1 MDKHSLPLQ
10 ASQAIRIGID
20 ATNIRIGGGVTH
32 LLELLSAIEP
42 EQMQVKEVVI
52 WGNSQA
58 LQSLPNASWIVKIN
72 PPSLNMGLMRRVLW
86 QIFSLSSAVKKMHCD
101 VLFVPGGSYV
111 GSFHPAVTMSQNL
124 LPFEWEMINKSG
136 FSLRILKFILLRW
149 AQSFSFKRSDGV
161 IFLTEYA
168 KRAVRKV
175 TGSLAGKSI
184 VIPHGLN
191 PRFDYQPKSQLPIE
205 QYSQDHLYRLLY
217 VSTVDVYKN
226 QLELIEAVQLLR
238 HKGYPLALTLIG
250 PNEPQ
255 ALTALQSKQKQV
267 DPESQWLEYLGALP
281 YKSLNLEYQKA
292 DLGVFASRC
301 ETFGMTVLEKMS
313 VGLPI
318 ACSRESSMHEI
329 LSDAGIYFDPT
340 SPSSIAEAIEQYLL
354 SPNLRDQNQQQAHV
368 LAQQY
373 TWEHCAL
380 ETVAFL
386 HEIAAA
392 KTQSKPSQA

>member
-1 MDKHSLPLQ
+1 MDRRSLPLQ

-52 WGNSQA
+52 WGNSQT

-86 QIFSLSSAVKKMHCD
+86 QMFSLSGAAKKIHCD
-101 VLFVPGGSYV
+101 VLLIPGGSYV
-111 GSFHPAVTMSQNL
+111 GNFHPVVTMSQNL

-136 FSLRILKFILLRW
+136 FSLRTVKFILLRW

-168 KRAVRKV
+168 KRAVLKV
-175 TGSLAGKSI
+175 TGSLSGKSV
-184 VIPHGLN
+184 VIAHGLN
-191 PRFDYQPKSQLPIE
+191 PRFDYRPKSQLPIE
-205 QYSQDHLYRLLY
+205 QYSKDKPYRLLY
-217 VSTVDVYKN
+217 VSTIDAYKN
-226 QLELIEAVQLLR
+226 QLELIEAVNLLR
-238 HKGYPLALTLIG
+238 EKGYPLALTLIG

-255 ALTALQSKQKQV
+255 VLAALQNKQKQV
-267 DPESQWLEYLGALP
+267 DPNSQWLEYLGALP

-318 ACSRESSMHEI
+318 ACSSESSMHEI
-329 LSDAGIYFDPT
+329 LADAGIYFDPT

-373 TWEHCAL
+373 TWKRCAL

-386 HEIAAA
+386 HEVATA
-392 KTQSKPSQA
+392 KTKSKSS

>member
-1 MDKHSLPLQ
+1 MDKQSPLPE
-10 ASQAIRIGID
+10 SMQAIRIGID

-42 EQMQVKEVVI
+42 EKMQVKEVVI
-52 WGNSQA
+52 WGNAQT

-101 VLFVPGGSYV
+101 VLLIPGGSYV
-111 GSFHPAVTMSQNL
+111 GSFHPVVTMSQNL

-136 FSLRILKFILLRW
+136 FSVRTLKFIMLRW

-168 KRAVRKV
+168 KKAVLKV
-175 TGSLAGKSI
+175 TGPLLGKSV
-184 VIPHGLN
+184 VIAHGLN
-191 PRFDYQPKSQLPIE
+191 LRFDYQPKTQLPIE
-205 QYSQDHLYRLLY
+205 QYGEDKPYRLLY
-217 VSTVDVYKN
+217 VSTIDTYKN

-238 HKGYPLALTLIG
+238 KKGHPLSLTLIG
-250 PNEPQ
+250 PNESI
-255 ALTALQSKQKQV
+255 ALAALLSKKKLV
-267 DPESQWLEYLGALP
+267 DPNSQWLEYLGALP

-292 DLGVFASRC
+292 DLGVFTSRC

-318 ACSRESSMHEI
+318 ACSSESSMHEI
-329 LSDAGIYFDPT
+329 LADAGIYFDPT
-340 SPSSIAEAIEQYLL
+340 DPQSIAEAIEQYLL
-354 SPNLRDQNQQQAHV
+354 SPKLRDQNQQQAHV

-373 TWEHCAL
+373 TWARCAGQ
-380 ETVAFL
+380 TIAFL
-386 HEIAAA
+386 REIV
-392 KTQSKPSQA
+392 SQNN

>member
-52 WGNSQA
+52 WGNSQT
-58 LQSLPNASWIVKIN
+58 LQSLPNTTWIVKIN

-86 QIFSLSSAVKKMHCD
+86 QIFSLSSAVKAAQCD
-101 VLFVPGGSYV
+101 VLFIPGGSYV
-111 GSFHPAVTMSQNL
+111 GSFHPVVTMSQNL

-136 FSLRILKFILLRW
+136 FSLRTIKFILLRW
-149 AQSFSFKRSDGV
+149 AQSFSFKRSEGV

-168 KRAVRKV
+168 KRAVLKV
-175 TGSLAGKSI
+175 TGSLLGKSV
-184 VIPHGLN
+184 VIAHGLN
-191 PRFDYQPKSQLPIE
+191 PRFDYQGKPQLPIE
-205 QYSQDHLYRLLY
+205 QYSQDHPYRLLY

-226 QLELIEAVQLLR
+226 QLELIEAVCLLR
-238 HKGYPLALTLIG
+238 QKGYPLALTLIG
-250 PNEPQ
+250 PNEPP
-255 ALTALQSKQKQV
+255 ALVTLQKMQQQV
-267 DPESQWLEYLGALP
+267 DPNSQWLEYLGALP

-318 ACSRESSMHEI
+318 ACSRDSSMHEI
-329 LSDAGIYFDPT
+329 LSDSGLYFDP
-340 SPSSIAEAIEQYLL
+340 SDPHSITEAIERYLL
-354 SPNLRDQNQQQAHV
+354 SPNLRDQNQQQAHA

-373 TWEHCAL
+373 TWERCAGQ
-380 ETVAFL
+380 TVKFL
-386 HEIAAA
+386 REIAVIR
-392 KTQSKPSQA
+392 

>member
-1 MDKHSLPLQ
+1 MDKQSPLPE
-10 ASQAIRIGID
+10 SMQAIRIGID

-52 WGNSQA
+52 WGNAQT
-58 LQSLPNASWIVKIN
+58 LQSLPNASWIKKIN
-72 PPSLNMGLMRRVLW
+72 PPSLEKSLLSRVLW
-86 QIFSLSSAVKKMHCD
+86 QIFSLSSAVKAAQCD
-101 VLFVPGGSYV
+101 VLFIPGGSYV
-111 GSFHPAVTMSQNL
+111 GNFHPVVSMSQNL
-124 LPFEWEMINKSG
+124 FPFEWEMIAKSG
-136 FSLRILKFILLRW
+136 FSVRTLKFILLRW
-149 AQSFSFKRSDGV
+149 AQSFTFKRSDGV

-168 KRAVRKV
+168 KRAVLKV
-175 TGSLAGKSI
+175 TGPLKAKSV
-184 VIPHGLN
+184 VIAHGLN
-191 PRFDYQPKSQLPIE
+191 PRFDYQPKPQLPIE
-205 QYSQDHLYRLLY
+205 KYSQDHPYRLLY

-226 QLELIEAVQLLR
+226 QLELIKAVQLLR
-238 HKGYPLALTLIG
+238 QKGYPLALTLIG
-250 PNEPQ
+250 PNEPP
-255 ALTALQSKQKQV
+255 ALAALQKVQQQV
-267 DPESQWLEYLGALP
+267 DPKSVWLEYLGALP

-340 SPSSIAEAIEQYLL
+340 DPQGIADAIEQYLL
-354 SPNLRDQNQQQAHV
+354 SPQLRDEHQQRAHV

-373 TWEHCAL
+373 TWSRCAGQ
-380 ETVAFL
+380 TIAFL
-386 HEIAAA
+386 REIAAR
-392 KTQSKPSQA
+392 K

>member
-1 MDKHSLPLQ
+1 MDKRSLPLK

-42 EQMQVKEVVI
+42 EQMQVKEVVV
-52 WGNSQA
+52 WGNSQT
-58 LQSLPNASWIVKIN
+58 LQSLPNATWIVKID
-72 PPSLNMGLMRRVLW
+72 PISLNMGLMRRVLW
-86 QIFSLSSAVKKMHCD
+86 QIFSLSDAAKKMHCD
-101 VLFVPGGSYV
+101 VLLIPGGSYV
-111 GSFHPAVTMSQNL
+111 GNFHPVVIMSQNL
-124 LPFEWEMINKSG
+124 LPFEWEMISKSG
-136 FSLRILKFILLRW
+136 FSLRTIKFILLRW

-168 KRAVRKV
+168 KRAVLKV
-175 TGSLAGKSI
+175 TGVLTGKSI
-184 VIPHGLN
+184 VIAHGLN
-191 PRFDYQPKSQLPIE
+191 PRFGYQGKPQLPIE
-205 QYSQDHLYRLLY
+205 QYSKDKPYRLLY
-217 VSTVDVYKN
+217 VSTIDVYKN
-226 QLELIEAVQLLR
+226 QLELIEAVRLLR
-238 HKGYPLALTLIG
+238 QKGYPLALTLIG
-250 PNEPQ
+250 PNELQ
-255 ALTALQSKQKQV
+255 SLAALQSKQKQV

-354 SPNLRDQNQQQAHV
+354 SLNLRDQNQQQAYV

-373 TWEHCAL
+373 TWERCAKQ
-380 ETVAFL
+380 TIDFL
-386 HEIAAA
+386 REIAVP
-392 KTQSKPSQA
+392 KNKLL

>member
-1 MDKHSLPLQ
+1 MDKQSPLPE
-10 ASQAIRIGID
+10 SMQAIRIGID

-52 WGNSQA
+52 WGNAQT
-58 LQSLPNASWIVKIN
+58 LQSLPNAGWITKIN
-72 PPSLNMGLMRRVLW
+72 PPSLQKSLIWRVFW
-86 QIFSLSSAVKKMHCD
+86 QIYSLSSRVKAAQCD

-111 GSFHPAVTMSQNL
+111 GNFHPIVSMSQNL
-124 LPFEWEMINKSG
+124 FPFEWEMIAKSG
-136 FSLRILKFILLRW
+136 FSVRTLKFILLRW
-149 AQSFSFKRSDGV
+149 AQSFTFKRSDGV

-168 KRAVRKV
+168 KKAVLRV
-175 TGSLAGKSI
+175 TGPLSGRSV
-184 VIPHGLN
+184 VIAHGLN
-191 PRFDYQPKSQLPIE
+191 PRFDYQPKPQLPIE
-205 QYSQDHLYRLLY
+205 QYSHDHPYCLLY

-238 HKGYPLALTLIG
+238 QKGYPLALTLIG
-250 PNEPQ
+250 PNESP
-255 ALTALQSKQKQV
+255 ALAALQKVQQLM
-267 DPESQWLEYLGALP
+267 DPNSQWLEYLGALP

-329 LSDAGIYFDPT
+329 LSDAGIYFDPND
-340 SPSSIAEAIEQYLL
+340 PHSIAETIEQYLL
-354 SPNLRDQNQQQAHV
+354 SPQLRDEHQQKAHT

-373 TWEHCAL
+373 TWTRCAGQAI
-380 ETVAFL
+380 EFL
-386 HEIAAA
+386 REIAAH
-392 KTQSKPSQA
+392 K